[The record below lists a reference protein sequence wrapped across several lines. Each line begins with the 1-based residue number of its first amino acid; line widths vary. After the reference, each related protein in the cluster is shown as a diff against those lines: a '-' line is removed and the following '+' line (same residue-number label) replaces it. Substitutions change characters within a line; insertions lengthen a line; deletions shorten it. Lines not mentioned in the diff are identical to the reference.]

1 MQIQVHTDHNIA
13 LHEPLSEHVK
23 NLVEG
28 AMSRFERR
36 ITRVEVH
43 LGDENGHRG
52 GRRDKRCTMEARLSG
67 HEPTVVTHHALSVDE
82 ALSGAAHKL
91 IAAVQHVVDRSDPH
105 HNRH

>member
-23 NLVEG
+23 SVVETS
-28 AMSRFERR
+28 MSRFERR

-43 LGDENGHRG
+43 IGDENGHRG

-67 HEPTVVTHHALSVDE
+67 REPTVVTHHALSVDE
-82 ALSGAAHKL
+82 AVTGAAHKL
-91 IAAVQHVVDRSDPH
+91 IAAVTHVVGRT
-105 HNRH
+105 